1 MKKALVLF
9 TCLSALFLFGC
20 KDKPGTETSGSDE
33 TVTASE
39 MKNDADKEVSE
50 TAVNNVKWEERKQR
64 GDTLAMP
71 YKDLQ
76 QYLPEVPGYSSQ
88 GGPKGSQVNVPGMG
102 SWSQTE
108 QQFENGDKRLKISIF
123 DYNSSRQA
131 FVGLTS
137 MYGMGFSFEDDTK
150 KQAPVDLG
158 KKDVSAYA
166 TIYKNE
172 PKADMI
178 MVVSDRF
185 IVQVES
191 EGENGEDFLKSV
203 AGNIKLE
210 ELALK

>member
-1 MKKALVLF
+1 MKKAFVLF
-9 TCLSALFLFGC
+9 TCFWALFLFSC
-20 KDKPGTETSGSDE
+20 KDKSGNETSASDDAGH
-33 TVTASE
+33 VSE
-39 MKNDADKEVSE
+39 LKSDADKEVSE
-50 TAVNNVKWEERKQR
+50 TTVSNVKWEERKQR

-76 QYLPEVPGYSSQ
+76 QYLPEVSGYSSQ

-108 QQFENGDKRLKISIF
+108 QRFENGDKTLKISIF
-123 DYNSSRQA
+123 DYNSSHQA

-137 MYGMGFSFEDDTK
+137 MYSMGFSFEDDTK
-150 KQAPVDLG
+150 KQAPLDLG

-178 MVVSDRF
+178 IVVSDRF
-185 IVQVES
+185 IVHVES
-191 EGENGEDFLKSV
+191 EGENGEEFLKSI
-203 AGNIKLE
+203 AGNMKLE
-210 ELALK
+210 ELAAK